1 MSGALTS
8 RRDHHP
14 PRRPDFADVACGF
27 TRGAATG
34 TGALPVVGF
43 TFDEFLWL
51 EKSGTAVRCFLDIMP
66 PVIVGRQYY
75 QL

>member
-1 MSGALTS
+1 M
-8 RRDHHP
+8 
-14 PRRPDFADVACGF
+14 
-27 TRGAATG
+27 
-34 TGALPVVGF
+34 PVVGF